1 MTGTSGLRL
10 GVLAAAWLIVALC
23 VAPALSADNVAQTVF
38 GYVEVSPSDWA
49 RSETLKVEAV
59 QSIAQRYGITLADRT
74 GRWSLD
80 EVLSVQRALA
90 AMENRFAGLAD
101 RDAGRAFKL
110 LFQDVALYRDQAY
123 RNNIAYAIGGTI
135 GIYDAW
141 ARLDDT
147 ARAFYLAHELGH
159 IWDTRMSA
167 LHLAIGEISQK
178 FAENVGAFVDEKGR
192 YQLGGEFPGWNA
204 GRALRHRADSAAEDW
219 AESLASVMVPEFE
232 SSVRDIGRVRFTE
245 VQRLVNEWMTYAEA
259 QIGRSARS
267 WD

>member
-1 MTGTSGLRL
+1 MAGMSWLRL
-10 GVLAAAWLIVALC
+10 SLLAAAWLLIVLS
-23 VAPALSADNVAQTVF
+23 VAPITSANDVAQAMF
-38 GYVEVSPSDWA
+38 GYVEVSHSDRA
-49 RSETLKVEAV
+49 QSAALKVEAI

-74 GRWSLD
+74 ERWSLD

-101 RDAGRAFKL
+101 RDAERAFRL
-110 LFQDVALYRDQAY
+110 LFQDVAFYRDQAY

-135 GIYDAW
+135 GFYDTW

-159 IWDTRMSA
+159 IWDTRTSA
-167 LHLAIGEISQK
+167 LHLTMGEISQE

-192 YQLGGEFPGWNA
+192 YQLGGEFPGWDA
-204 GRALRHRADSAAEDW
+204 GRGLRHRADSAAEDW

-232 SSVRDIGRVRFTE
+232 SSVRNIGRARFTE

-259 QIGRSARS
+259 RIGRSARS

>member
-1 MTGTSGLRL
+1 MAGINGLRL
-10 GVLAAAWLIVALC
+10 SVLATAWLIVVLS

-38 GYVEVSPSDWA
+38 GYVEVSPGDQA
-49 RSETLKVEAV
+49 RSEALKAEVI

-80 EVLSVQRALA
+80 EVLSVRRALA
-90 AMENRFAGLAD
+90 AMENRFAELAD
-101 RDAGRAFKL
+101 RDAGRAFRL
-110 LFQDVALYRDQAY
+110 LFQDVACYRDEAY

-135 GIYDAW
+135 SLYDTW

-167 LHLAIGEISQK
+167 LHLMMGEISQE

-192 YQLGGEFPGWNA
+192 YQLGGEFPGWDA
-204 GRALRHRADSAAEDW
+204 GRTLRHRADSAAEDW
-219 AESLASVMVPEFE
+219 AESLASVMAPEFE
-232 SSVRDIGRVRFTE
+232 ASVRHIGRARFTA
-245 VQRLVNEWMTYAEA
+245 VQRLVNEWVTYAEA
-259 QIGRSARS
+259 RIGRSARS